1 MTVYRSRSMAS
12 HVKTLWRRSAAWRF
26 CLLMALLLT
35 MLAVLFPPRMRA
47 PPALP
52 LPAPIANSSYQIP
65 AVPTAPATA
74 PAGAKTTASAAA
86 PALPV
91 QRTSPGSAY
100 PASAR
105 SAPPTAAPSPQ
116 TSPGNQAQVATLS
129 LATPGGQSMV
139 DQRSGLDRALLGRTY
154 QDYILASGFKV
165 PLPPGQWAMLANTS
179 IAARA
184 HPENKGIA
192 YFLGDIE
199 NKRLVGAVWFYAMRS
214 TPPPGVGFEE
224 FKGCA
229 MPDNLYSSHGPVS
242 AFGHQSCWTMHAFF
256 TPPMQQWGDKAVKMD
271 ETVRAAAG
279 DMAAKGVSYPQDFV
293 IVQFFQSETWG
304 LLNVSYLF
312 SPDKDG
318 VSSDVAP
325 TLQDSDWFGTHV
337 QKSALQVAYVEK
349 LRKWGEAFLPK
360 IMAAFETGQ

>member
-1 MTVYRSRSMAS
+1 MAS

-47 PPALP
+47 PPTPP
-52 LPAPIANSSYQIP
+52 LPAPIANSRYQIP
-65 AVPTAPATA
+65 AALAASATA
-74 PAGAKTTASAAA
+74 PAGSGSKTSASAPAAAAA

-91 QRTSPGSAY
+91 QRTSLGSAN
-100 PASAR
+100 PAIAR
-105 SAPPTAAPSPQ
+105 SVAPPAA
-116 TSPGNQAQVATLS
+116 TSPPNSAGNQAQVATLS
-129 LATPGGQSMV
+129 LATPGGQSTI

-184 HPENKGIA
+184 HPENRGIA

-199 NKRLVGAVWFYAMRS
+199 NKRLVGAVWFYALRS

-229 MPDNLYSSHGPVS
+229 MPDNLYSSHGQVA

-256 TPPMQQWGDKAVKMD
+256 TPPMQQWADKAVKMD

-279 DMAAKGVSYPQDFV
+279 DMAAKGVTYPQDFV

-337 QKSALQVAYVEK
+337 QKSAQQMAYVEK
-349 LRKWGEAFLPK
+349 LRNWGEAFLPK
-360 IMAAFETGQ
+360 IMAVFEAGQ